1 MAQRQISINAY
12 PLIECRPNSFA
23 GSFDFG
29 TKTPSKRFAIETA
42 ADCKAA
48 LKAFA
53 AELEPAGK
61 PWHLSVSFNK
71 RSGRKPA
78 GFDKAS
84 SARELE
90 CHVNAHLAPHRAA

>member
-1 MAQRQISINAY
+1 MTQRQITINAY
-12 PLIECRPNSFA
+12 RLVERGPHSCTYA
-23 GSFDFG
+23 FDFG
-29 TKTPSKRFAIETA
+29 EKTQSKQVPVETV

-53 AELEPAGK
+53 AELEPTGK
-61 PWHLSVSFNK
+61 PWHLSVSFDE

-84 SARELE
+84 AARELE
-90 CHVNAHLAPHRAA
+90 CNVNAHLAPQRAA

>member
-1 MAQRQISINAY
+1 MAQRQIIINAH
-12 PLIECRPNSFA
+12 PLSECGPHSFTVA
-23 GSFDFG
+23 LDLTGKS
-29 TKTPSKRFAIETA
+29 PSKRFPIETV

-53 AELEPAGK
+53 AELEPSAK
-61 PWHLSVSFNK
+61 PWHLSVMFDK

-84 SARELE
+84 DARELQ
-90 CHVNAHLAPHRAA
+90 CHVNAHLAPQRAA